1 MLVKLKNTIVKT
13 LIITLSLIVA
23 DACPDFSNNQPLDST
38 RHAEYTFVENCLDSL
53 YDTLFKNMQCDC
65 SGDNDCDNDS
75 DNEDTYEI
83 DDHMVIHIAI
93 VPPHHFPVSHL
104 TPFPLPIDEDV
115 YIEVIPRPPLFS
127 I

>member
-1 MLVKLKNTIVKT
+1 VV
-13 LIITLSLIVA
+13 
-23 DACPDFSNNQPLDST
+23 DACLDFTSKKQLNSLRP
-38 RHAEYTFVENCLDSL
+38 AEYAFVQNCSDAI
-53 YDTLFKNMQCDC
+53 YDTLFNNMQSDC

-104 TPFPLPIDEDV
+104 TPFSLPVAKDV
-115 YIEVIPRPPLFS
+115 YIKVIPPPPLFF